1 MKLNLMNSLQHTT
14 TETDA
19 AGDVIPLP
27 PVEVTPDEFKVAFRH
42 HPGGVS
48 LITADNGEGP
58 VAITV
63 TSVFSVSV
71 TPPILVFSLSES
83 SSSTPSIRKTDTVV
97 VHLLSA
103 DDLPLAKLGSTSG
116 IDRFADT
123 SLWSRLES
131 GEPYFPAVH
140 TWIRGR
146 IVNWMEVGSSTV
158 IAVQA
163 LQTSG
168 QKGAAENPTNPLV
181 YYNRTWHQLGEHS
194 II

>member
-1 MKLNLMNSLQHTT
+1 MTTATKMPQHTIT
-14 TETDA
+14 KTDA
-19 AGDVIPLP
+19 TGLVIPLSP
-27 PVEVTPDEFKVAFRH
+27 KEVTPDEFKAAFRH

-48 LITADNGEGP
+48 LITADAGEGP
-58 VAITV
+58 VALTV
-63 TSVFSVSV
+63 TSVFSVSI
-71 TPPILVFSLSES
+71 TPPILVFSISEL
-83 SSSTPSIRKTDTVV
+83 SSSTATIRKTDTVV

-103 DDLPLAKLGSTSG
+103 DDLTLAKLGATSG

-131 GEPYFPAVH
+131 GEPYFPAAQA
-140 TWIRGR
+140 WIRGR
-146 IVNWMEVGSSTV
+146 IVNRMEVGGSTV

-168 QKGAAENPTNPLV
+168 LKSVAENPTHPLV

-194 II
+194 VI